1 MSREEFKEATGF
13 YPTPNMLL
21 LANEMQDVA
30 VRMCLEESVD
40 FTILALEGIVI
51 GLRPMSTGGM
61 N

>member
-1 MSREEFKEATGF
+1 MTTEEFKEACGF
-13 YPTPNMLL
+13 DPTRNMLM

-30 VRMCLEESVD
+30 IRMVMEESVD

-51 GLRPMSTGGM
+51 GLRPMSTGGR